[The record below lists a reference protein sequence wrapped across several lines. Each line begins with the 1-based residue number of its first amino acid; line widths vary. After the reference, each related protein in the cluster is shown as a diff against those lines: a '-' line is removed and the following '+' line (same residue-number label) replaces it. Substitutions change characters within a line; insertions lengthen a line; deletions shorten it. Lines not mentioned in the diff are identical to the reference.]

1 MKCCVSTDVWTWTQE
16 PVLHRFLILA
26 GYLNKLWTDFDEI
39 LWVDNC
45 GGLHDLVTSWI
56 RTCIQNC
63 KADSAK
69 STGRISMR
77 FYEWISCESQKT
89 AFNFGSNTD
98 HIRDAVSVS
107 GFLPRLLTT
116 ADLDEIWCRDGA
128 YDREELGKLYRSSR
142 SKVKVKHNKNTY

>member
-1 MKCCVSTDVWTWTQE
+1 
-16 PVLHRFLILA
+16 
-26 GYLNKLWTDFDEI
+26 
-39 LWVDNC
+39 
-45 GGLHDLVTSWI
+45 
-56 RTCIQNC
+56 
-63 KADSAK
+63 
-69 STGRISMR
+69 MR